1 MDLVVMS
8 GEFVRQRKSPDP
20 VVTAGSELQEFT
32 LQTSFYAMRQRATT
46 VLSLCRFGRGSDS
59 TQNLEGNGD
68 QKYEGVH
75 HRPGRED
82 LQGGPE
88 NRQ

>member
-1 MDLVVMS
+1 M
-8 GEFVRQRKSPDP
+8 EFC
-20 VVTAGSELQEFT
+20 T
-32 LQTSFYAMRQRATT
+32 LQTKETRSQLFSPTQLLVDDGTIATQVRKCCFSEGKYCQAQNITMT
-46 VLSLCRFGRGSDS
+46 VRTHSL
-59 TQNLEGNGD
+59 LEGNGD

-88 NRQ
+88 NR

>member
-1 MDLVVMS
+1 MIQIIRKVFFNQGDYCQALVDIPT
-8 GEFVRQRKSPDP
+8 VR
-20 VVTAGSELQEFT
+20 TH
-32 LQTSFYAMRQRATT
+32 
-46 VLSLCRFGRGSDS
+46 SL
-59 TQNLEGNGD
+59 LEGNGD

-88 NRQ
+88 NR

>member
-1 MDLVVMS
+1 MMVIATQ
-8 GEFVRQRKSPDP
+8 VRELLP
-20 VVTAGSELQEFT
+20 VSEGKYCQAQNIT
-32 LQTSFYAMRQRATT
+32 MT
-46 VLSLCRFGRGSDS
+46 VRTHSL
-59 TQNLEGNGD
+59 LEGNGD

-88 NRQ
+88 NR

>member
-1 MDLVVMS
+1 MTQLIRKVFFNQGDYCQAQVDIPT
-8 GEFVRQRKSPDP
+8 VR
-20 VVTAGSELQEFT
+20 TH
-32 LQTSFYAMRQRATT
+32 
-46 VLSLCRFGRGSDS
+46 SL
-59 TQNLEGNGD
+59 LEGNGD

-88 NRQ
+88 NR